1 MTTSEQ
7 ALGATPSSG
16 NNRTAQD
23 WPATRLEVHYTDRV
37 FRCFA
42 QRPTDVFAMVE
53 NAVKINGEGEA
64 LVCGRDRLSWRALHQ
79 AAMQVAG
86 GLAARN
92 IQPGERIGL
101 LAGNSKEFVITV
113 LAAAALGAVVV
124 PIGIREQMPGIQYIL
139 EHSGASV
146 LIHDDE
152 LTDRVPLQGVPALK
166 HRFAIGRHG
175 AADGFDVLTQSGPLA
190 QAAKVEEEDT
200 AAILYTSGTT
210 GKPKGAMLT
219 HLGIVHSA
227 MHFVIACGLGP
238 SDRTAIVVPM
248 SHVTGLVGLIA
259 SMVCC
264 AGAIVAVPEFKAGA
278 VLHLMAQERISY
290 MIMVPAMYNLCLMQ
304 NELTELD
311 LSSWRIGG
319 YGGAPMPTATIAALA
334 EKLPGLGLLN
344 AYGATETTS
353 PATILPTRDAGTR
366 GASVGL
372 TVHCGDIIIM
382 GHDGRELARG
392 ETGEIW
398 IRGPMVV
405 KGYWNNPAATA
416 DNFTAG
422 FWHSGDIGMMD
433 EAGYVYVLDRSKDM
447 INRGGYKIFSVE
459 VENVLHGHP
468 AIVEAAV
475 VGTPCPVL
483 GERVHAFIATRHEVD
498 AAALQAHCARHLPD
512 YKVPEGFT
520 FCPDGLP
527 RNANGKLL
535 KRDLRTRLSAPKA

>member
-1 MTTSEQ
+1 MTTSRQ
-7 ALGATPSSG
+7 TPAATTPSE
-16 NNRTAQD
+16 AAYAAPA
-23 WPATRLEVHYTDRV
+23 WPSTRLEAHYTDRV

-42 QRPTDVFAMVE
+42 ERPASVFAMVE
-53 NAVKINGEGEA
+53 NAVRVNGDGEA
-64 LVCGRDRLSWRALHQ
+64 LVCGTERLSWRALHQ

-92 IQPGERIGL
+92 IQPGDRIGL
-101 LAGNSKEFVITV
+101 LAGNHTEFVITV

-139 EHSGASV
+139 QHCGASV

-152 LTDRVPLQGVPALK
+152 LTDRVPHDDVPALR
-166 HRFAIGRHG
+166 HCFAIRRQG
-175 AADGFDVLTQSGPLA
+175 AADSFDVLMQSGPLA
-190 QAAKVEEEDT
+190 QAMPVEEEDT

-210 GKPKGAMLT
+210 GKPKGAMLS

-227 MHFVIACGLGP
+227 MHFVVACSLGP

-259 SMVCC
+259 SMICC
-264 AGAIVAVPEFKAGA
+264 AGTMVSVPEFKAAA
-278 VLHLMAQERISY
+278 VLRLMAQERISY
-290 MIMVPAMYNLCLMQ
+290 MVMVPAMYNLCLMQ
-304 NELTELD
+304 AELTGLD

-372 TVHCGDIIIM
+372 PVHCGDIAIM
-382 GHDGRELARG
+382 DHQGRELARG

-405 KGYWNNPAATA
+405 KGYWDNPAATA
-416 DNFTAG
+416 DNFTGG

-433 EAGYVYVLDRSKDM
+433 ADGYVYVLDRSKDM

-483 GERVHAFIATRHEVD
+483 GERVHAFVATRQDVD
-498 AAALQAHCARHLPD
+498 VAELQAHCARFLSD
-512 YKVPEGFT
+512 YKVPEAFT
-520 FCPDGLP
+520 FCPEGLP

-535 KRDLRTRLSAPKA
+535 KRDLRTRLAPAA

>member
-1 MTTSEQ
+1 MTTSRTGT
-7 ALGATPSSG
+7 ASTSPTVAGPGMPS
-16 NNRTAQD
+16 
-23 WPATRLEVHYTDRV
+23 WPATRLEAHYTDRV

-42 QRPTDVFAMVE
+42 ERPSSVFEMVE
-53 NAVKINGEGEA
+53 NAVRINGEGEA
-64 LVCGRDRLSWRALHQ
+64 LVCGPDRLSWRALHQ
-79 AAMQVAG
+79 AVMQVAG

-92 IQPGERIGL
+92 VQPGERIAL
-101 LAGNSKEFVITV
+101 LAGNHKEFVITV

-139 EHSGASV
+139 QHCGASV
-146 LIHDDE
+146 LIHDCE
-152 LTDRVPLQGVPALK
+152 LTDRVPRDDVPAL
-166 HRFAIGRHG
+166 RQCFAIGRQG
-175 AADGFDVLTQSGPLA
+175 TADSFDALMQSGPLA
-190 QAAKVEEEDT
+190 RAAPVAEEET

-227 MHFVIACGLGP
+227 MHFVVACGLGP

-264 AGAIVAVPEFKAGA
+264 AGTMVSVAEFKAGA
-278 VLHLMAQERISY
+278 VLRLMAQERISY
-290 MIMVPAMYNLCLMQ
+290 MVMVPAMYNLCLMQ
-304 NELTELD
+304 AELTDLD
-311 LSSWRIGG
+311 LSAWRIGG

-372 TVHCGDIIIM
+372 AVHCGDIAIM
-382 GHDGRELARG
+382 DHQGRELARG

-405 KGYWNNPAATA
+405 KGYWDNPAATA
-416 DNFTAG
+416 DNFTGG

-433 EAGYVYVLDRSKDM
+433 ADGYVYVLDRSKDM

-483 GERVHAFIATRHEVD
+483 GERVHAFVATRQDVD
-498 AAALQAHCARHLPD
+498 AGELQAHCARYLSD
-512 YKVPEGFT
+512 YKVPEAFT
-520 FCPDGLP
+520 FCPEGLP

-535 KRDLRTRLSAPKA
+535 KRDLRTRLAPAA